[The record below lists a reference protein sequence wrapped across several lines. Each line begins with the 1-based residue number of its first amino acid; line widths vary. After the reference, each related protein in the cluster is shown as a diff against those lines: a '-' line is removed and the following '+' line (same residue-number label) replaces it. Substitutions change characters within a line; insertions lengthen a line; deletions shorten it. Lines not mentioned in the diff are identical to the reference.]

1 MYTFESFD
9 KIVLT
14 IIILTIKILMVTS
27 KVFGVC
33 IIANSANNRT
43 PSCPKQL
50 GTKQEAKQFILAYI
64 FKSKYVTYI

>member
-1 MYTFESFD
+1 
-9 KIVLT
+9 
-14 IIILTIKILMVTS
+14 MVIW
-27 KVFGVC
+27 KVHDVC
-33 IIANSANNRT
+33 IIANSAINNRP

>member
-1 MYTFESFD
+1 
-9 KIVLT
+9 
-14 IIILTIKILMVTS
+14 MVTW
-27 KVFGVC
+27 KVHDVC
-33 IIANSANNRT
+33 IIAKSSINNRP